1 MGKKAPSTRRLGV
14 YINWKVRITSTDGRL
29 LTGTLIGFDKHQ
41 NCIVLDAEETRTVK
55 NKKLAKDQEYTRTI
69 GFCVVRGD
77 TILSVECIEKP
88 KKGKAAK
95 KEEPAKALPKL
106 AMPFPGMGKGMP
118 NMMAGMP
125 KMPFPMPGGKGGMPA
140 MPAGMMPPLPGMGGM
155 PMPGLM
161 PKMPMP
167 GMGAMPG

>member
-55 NKKLAKDQEYTRTI
+55 NKKLGKDQDYTRTI

-77 TILSVECIEKP
+77 TIMSVECIEKP

-95 KEEPAKALPKL
+95 KEEPYVFSNFTIRYKFKI
-106 AMPFPGMGKGMP
+106 F
-118 NMMAGMP
+118 
-125 KMPFPMPGGKGGMPA
+125 
-140 MPAGMMPPLPGMGGM
+140 
-155 PMPGLM
+155 
-161 PKMPMP
+161 
-167 GMGAMPG
+167 